1 MDFQEGVRARLIA
14 DGAVAEIVGTRVAW
28 MARAKGASLPA
39 IVLQVVSDPRPS
51 HLKGLE
57 GARSTTVQCDC
68 WAEDYGAAIDLARA
82 AIAVLVQPVTING
95 KQFGNA
101 QVVGQRDL
109 SEGTDAGIFLYRQS
123 VDFIIRHVGD

>member
-14 DGAVAEIVGTRVAW
+14 DSAVAAIVGDRVAW
-28 MARAKGASLPA
+28 MARAKGAPLPA

-68 WAEDYGAAIDLARA
+68 WAEDYGAAVALARA
-82 AIAVLVQPVTING
+82 AIAALVPPETITG

-101 QVVGQRDL
+101 QVIGQRDL
-109 SEGTDAGIFLYRQS
+109 SEDTDDGKFLHRQS